1 MSIKLNLSPFK
12 LDIDEL
18 INEFVE
24 HQSTSFPD
32 WKKIWGLRKFS
43 YIYEAAPTTHLG
55 FFMQSLYA
63 HTIGHMNDSASF
75 PRKLGGLYCLYCLY
89 ETQPFKPP
97 FKIYLSLGEL
107 KTLKNLVAEA
117 KGNTVKAAPALMQ
130 RMLEK
135 DVFLFGFLDLEE
147 AAKTVEKLAE
157 QDNEIVKCAA
167 KKLFKDTRMEH
178 FLHLDMGRELG
189 LEELKKLS
197 TEYAE
202 SKQRAIE
209 EARKVVNVQD
219 VEHLANAKEL
229 VGDKVEKAV
238 ESWDAQKDEF
248 YHKTGVRPTQ
258 EQAQQEDDS
267 DNSDAEYTH
276 ELERELQLFDEN
288 LDEQQ

>member
-1 MSIKLNLSPFK
+1 MPSKVNLSPFK

-24 HQSTSFPD
+24 GQWTSFPD
-32 WKKIWGLRKFS
+32 WKKIWRSMKFS
-43 YIYEAAPTTHLG
+43 YIYEAAPATHLG

-63 HTIGHMNDSASF
+63 HTIGHMNVSASF
-75 PRKLGGLYCLYCLY
+75 TRRLGGLYCLYCLY

-107 KTLKNLVAEA
+107 KKLKNLVTEA
-117 KGNTVKAAPALMQ
+117 KGNDVKAAASLVQ

-135 DVFLFGFLDLEE
+135 DVFLFGYLDLEE
-147 AAKTVEKLAE
+147 AAKTVEKLTE

-167 KKLFKDTRMEH
+167 KKLFKGTRIEH

-189 LEELKKLS
+189 LDELKKLS
-197 TEYAE
+197 IEYAE
-202 SKQRAIE
+202 SKQHAIE

-229 VGDKVEKAV
+229 VGDKAEKV
-238 ESWDAQKDEF
+238 SESWNARKEQF
-248 YHKTGVRPTQ
+248 YDKTGVRPTE
-258 EQAQQEDDS
+258 EQAQQDNDS
-267 DNSDAEYTH
+267 DNNDDYTR
-276 ELERELQLFDEN
+276 ELELELQLFDEE
-288 LDEQQ
+288 LDEQ